1 MITVWGRRSS
11 INVQKVLWA
20 LGETGVKFERETVGG
35 QFGGNDTKEFKKL
48 NPMGLVPVVKD
59 GTLVLFE
66 SNAILRYVARR
77 YGRGTII
84 PRGYRALGLA
94 ERWVEWTQS
103 TAAPAVGAVFMQKVR
118 TAPEQADAKV
128 IAQGTKQAA
137 AAFRLA
143 NRMLGKKPFVTGR
156 HFTYGDIPLGALY
169 WRYRNLEIDRPQLP
183 NLERWFEQLEER
195 KPYRDYVKV
204 PIGRNLKEWTA
215 NEKKLK

>member
-35 QFGGNDTKEFKKL
+35 SFGGNDTKEFKKL

-77 YGRGTII
+77 YGRGTIL

-103 TAAPAVGAVFMQKVR
+103 TIAPSVGSVFMQKVR
-118 TAPEQADAKV
+118 TAPDQADPKV
-128 IAQGTKQAA
+128 IAQGTKQAT

-143 NRMLGKKPFVTGR
+143 NRLLGKKPFVTGR
-156 HFTYGDIPLGALY
+156 HFTYGDIPLGAFY
-169 WRYRNLEIDRPQLP
+169 WRYRNLEIDRPPLP

-195 KPYRDYVKV
+195 KAFRDYVRV